1 MSATRSIAHARTY
14 ARQVARDR
22 GKRLAGKLVS
32 PANLAM
38 PLKGEPIML
47 LSDEELARLEGVAP
61 FLESEAKT
69 SLNFAPDYE
78 VTAEFAAHLQPG
90 LRIRAA
96 NQDSGDADAPPYPL
110 NLFVGLP
117 LDELRELIE
126 AKDSARDAM
135 IARFGA
141 SFTPRLL
148 RAIETE
154 TPGAINLD
162 AGVQNEAGTLSV
174 MLAELS
180 QT

>member
-1 MSATRSIAHARTY
+1 
-14 ARQVARDR
+14 
-22 GKRLAGKLVS
+22 
-32 PANLAM
+32 
-38 PLKGEPIML
+38 ML

-78 VTAEFAAHLQPG
+78 VTAELAAHLQPG
-90 LRIRAA
+90 LRIRAPESQA
-96 NQDSGDADAPPYPL
+96 ALSDPDAPPYPL

-117 LDELRELIE
+117 LDELRSL
-126 AKDSARDAM
+126 AHADDAAREAM

-141 SFTPRLL
+141 SFAPRLL

-162 AGVQNEAGTLSV
+162 AGVQSESGTLSV
-174 MLAELS
+174 MLGELG
-180 QT
+180 QA